1 MAKINSEQLHFDTLL
16 EERLGNIKFPVDYT
30 SHLPPEIERKINIK
44 HYAFINF
51 PIFNFRKYNVQY
63 YNINK
68 QTKLLDK
75 YENLALKI
83 RNKMKI

>member
-44 HYAFINF
+44 HYAFTNL
-51 PIFNFRKYNVQY
+51 PIFNFRRHNLQY
-63 YNINK
+63 YSISKKIN
-68 QTKLLDK
+68 
-75 YENLALKI
+75 Y
-83 RNKMKI
+83 